1 MCLSVCWYF
10 LVFLVSL
17 CWDKI
22 VSYSSRTM
30 RINCYQWHRVFQD
43 DRVDI
48 ERYQV
53 LFIKVSFPFLIEGS
67 ASRMSLVILPLPILR
82 SWYNQRKRHC
92 LRNKYR
98 LGNSDLSTTE
108 ICAIVSFHVM
118 PSMFLSSASVWLLF
132 SLRSW
137 CTYEVR
143 ALITCKHLTETL
155 YSCIFVQ
162 YEILLLSQTQA
173 VGWVSSHFSY
183 AVF

>member
-1 MCLSVCWYF
+1 MTSCFSRRQGWYWTISG
-10 LVFLVSL
+10 LVYKSKFSFSDWRFCIENVVSN
-17 CWDKI
+17 
-22 VSYSSRTM
+22 SS
-30 RINCYQWHRVFQD
+30 
-43 DRVDI
+43 
-48 ERYQV
+48 
-53 LFIKVSFPFLIEGS
+53 
-67 ASRMSLVILPLPILR
+67 LPILR